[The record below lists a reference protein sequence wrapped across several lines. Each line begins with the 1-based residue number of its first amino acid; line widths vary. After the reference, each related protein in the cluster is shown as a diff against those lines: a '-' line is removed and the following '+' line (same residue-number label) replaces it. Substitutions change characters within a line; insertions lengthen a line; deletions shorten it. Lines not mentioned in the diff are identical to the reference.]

1 MSEKSKLELVDYS
14 DKEGSKISEH
24 KTLVEVIVG
33 SDGKDV
39 EVRNEIT
46 QVQEEPY
53 TTPRVVPS
61 ECVFKNPLAVLCD
74 VVDSSEKMVVIDEGN
89 EKSDKVLSKQ
99 KMPPNP
105 L

>member
-1 MSEKSKLELVDYS
+1 MFSQNSNPIQEQDFQNSMSEKSKLELVDYS

-46 QVQEEPY
+46 
-53 TTPRVVPS
+53 
-61 ECVFKNPLAVLCD
+61 
-74 VVDSSEKMVVIDEGN
+74 
-89 EKSDKVLSKQ
+89 
-99 KMPPNP
+99 
-105 L
+105 